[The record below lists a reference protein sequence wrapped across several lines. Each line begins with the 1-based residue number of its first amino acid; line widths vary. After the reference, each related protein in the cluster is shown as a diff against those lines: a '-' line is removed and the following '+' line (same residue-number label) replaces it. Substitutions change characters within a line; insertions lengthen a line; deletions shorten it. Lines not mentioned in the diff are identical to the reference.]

1 MISISFDNPYL
12 LLLALPLALLVVI
25 PFAIAIRRDNRNGHV
40 IASLVLHLV
49 MVAVIS
55 CAFAGMQA
63 TAVMTETNV
72 YVVADVSY
80 SANRNLDTVDEYI
93 QNVKKA
99 LPLNAKLGVIC
110 FGKDHA
116 LHTPLGEE
124 ITSVKGAA
132 VDDSATNIAD
142 ALDYAA
148 TLFEGDVLKRVVLIT
163 DGKQTD
169 SEAEGDLIRAVENL
183 HANHIEVDAL
193 YLDNNLR
200 DGEKEVQISD
210 VEYTRS
216 TFLNHETTAN
226 VLIRSTYDTKAI
238 VSLLR
243 DGETVLDR
251 AVALTSGFNIVRFD
265 LDTTVSDNFAYE
277 VRVQVEEDASPYNN
291 SYFFSQQVTGKVSVL
306 LISSLGEDL
315 TAAERLYGD
324 RATIDAYIGDPN
336 VPCTVEDLCRYDEIV
351 LANVDVRQLH
361 NYTAFIESVDTVVSR
376 FGKSLVTV
384 GDLQIQNKTDEILGR
399 LEDMLPVK
407 FGNNDQD
414 PKLVAIVIDTSR
426 SMENLAH
433 LQMAKQAAIQML
445 NLLNEE
451 DYVAVVAFAGEV
463 LVSQPPVL
471 VSAENRIEIA
481 AAINALEPTQGTF
494 LGAGLQAAFN
504 LIKSNTAFSTKQLLL
519 ISDGMSYTAE
529 SDVPGIVVKN
539 MADNGIATSVINT
552 GSTGGEELLQRLAQ
566 IGYGNYYFADD
577 MEDLE
582 DLILGEV
589 ADDITESIVKTPTV
603 VNIDKRYDDVVTGVS
618 TLPHVTQYVY
628 ARLKASATNVLTV
641 NYLKQDADPIAVP
654 YYSYWSYGN
663 GRVTSFTGGFGA
675 EWIGNWEGDADADR
689 FLQNILT
696 VNTPRERIDYPY
708 NLNVDF
714 DGTYSTVELI
724 PGVLTP
730 GTTVTV
736 TVTLPTGETITEQ
749 LIFDSARYFYK
760 FATPH
765 LGKYDIHI
773 VYAYANLVFE
783 ASSFFTVSYSP
794 EYDSFTVFD
803 PASLHRV
810 VRNRGTVTED
820 GQIEIRYD
828 ENEVVT
834 YTVNLIPPF
843 LIAAVAL
850 FVIDII
856 IRKLKW
862 ADIKS
867 LFVKIGKKGEES

>member
-12 LLLALPLALLVVI
+12 LLLALPLALLVII

-49 MVAVIS
+49 IVAVIS

-80 SANRNLDTVDEYI
+80 SANRNLDAVDAYI

-99 LPLNAKLGVIC
+99 LPQNAKLGVIC
-110 FGKDHA
+110 FGKDYV

-124 ITSVKGAA
+124 ITSVKGAT
-132 VDDSATNIAD
+132 VDDSATNIVD

-148 TLFEGDVLKRVVLIT
+148 TLFEGDVLKRVVLIS

-169 SEAEGDLIRAVENL
+169 SEAEGDLIRAIENL
-183 HANHIEVDAL
+183 HANNIALDAL

-200 DGEKEVQISD
+200 EGEKEVQISD

-216 TFLNHETTAN
+216 TFLNHETSAN
-226 VLIRSTYDTKAI
+226 VLIQSTYDTKAI
-238 VSLLR
+238 VSLSR
-243 DGETVLDR
+243 NGESVLDR
-251 AVALTSGFNIVRFD
+251 AVTLNRGFNIVKFD
-265 LDTTVSDNFAYE
+265 LDTTVSDTFAYE
-277 VRVQVEEDASPYNN
+277 VRVQVEDDASPYNN
-291 SYFFSQQVTGKVSVL
+291 RYFFSQQVTGKVSVL
-306 LISSLGEDL
+306 LVSSLAGDL
-315 TAAERLYGD
+315 AAAERLYGD
-324 RATIDAYIGDPN
+324 RATIDAYIGNPN
-336 VPCTVEDLCRYDEIV
+336 VPCTVEDLCRYDEIM
-351 LANVDVRQLH
+351 LANIDVRELR
-361 NYTAFIESVDTVVSR
+361 NYAAFIESVDTVVSR

-384 GDLQIQNKTDEILGR
+384 GDLQIQNKEDEIFGR
-399 LEDMLPVK
+399 LENILPVK

-451 DYVAVVAFAGEV
+451 DYVAIVSFAGEV
-463 LVSQPPVL
+463 LISQPPV
-471 VSAENRIEIA
+471 VASAENRIDIA
-481 AAINALEPTQGTF
+481 AKINALEPVQGTF
-494 LGAGLQAAFN
+494 LGAGLQAASN
-504 LIKSNTAFSTKQLLL
+504 LISSNTAFSKKQLLL

-529 SDVPGIVVKN
+529 TDIPANVVKS
-539 MADNGIATSVINT
+539 MASRGVSTSVINT
-552 GSTGGEELLQRLAQ
+552 GSDGGEELLRQLAY
-566 IGYGNYYFADD
+566 IGFGNYYFADTA
-577 MEDLE
+577 EDLRE
-582 DLILGEV
+582 LVLGEI
-589 ADDITESIVKTPTV
+589 ANDITESVVKTPTP
-603 VNIDKRYDDVVTGVS
+603 VNIDKRYDDVMEGVS
-618 TLPHVTQYVY
+618 TLPHITQYVY
-628 ARLKASATNVLTV
+628 TKLKASATNVLTV

-663 GRVTSFTGGFGA
+663 GRVTSFAGGFGA
-675 EWIGNWEGDADADR
+675 EWIGNWEGDADAER
-689 FLQNILT
+689 FLQNLLT

-708 NLNVDF
+708 NLNVEF

-736 TVTLPTGETITEQ
+736 TVTFPTGKTVTEQ
-749 LIFDSARYFYK
+749 LVFDSARYFYK
-760 FATPH
+760 FATPQ

-783 ASSFFTVSYSP
+783 ANSFFTVSYSP

-803 PASLHRV
+803 AASLHRV
-810 VRNRGTVTED
+810 VRNRGTVTEN
-820 GQIEIRYD
+820 GQIEIKYD

-834 YTVNLIPPF
+834 YTMSLIPPF
-843 LIAAVAL
+843 LIVTVVL
-850 FVIDII
+850 FVVDII

-862 ADIKS
+862 ADIKG
-867 LFVKIGKKGEES
+867 LFVKIGKKGEEI